1 VGELA
6 LAGPDF
12 FIVGAPKCGT
22 TAMAAYLGQHPEIG
36 MCPRKETHVFATDL
50 AERMA
55 VRRGQQ
61 PLSRQRFLELFA
73 DLQGESLR
81 GEASVWHLYSAT
93 AAAEIEA
100 FQPNAR
106 IIVMLRNP
114 VEMLPSLHSQFVFVG
129 IEPVEDFEAA
139 LKLDAERER
148 SGAPAGFP
156 PSSYRSAVQY
166 AEQLRRYFDVFGR
179 DRVHVIVY
187 DEFRDDTLG
196 VYRETCRFLGASTGF
211 EPTIEVVNPNTR
223 VRSRTMRRFVRRPPE
238 WLRPAIHRITSERIR
253 RRAGRAMIRLNT
265 NVDSR
270 TPLSQAARAELQPE
284 ASREADELEALLG
297 IDLRGW
303 RD

>member
-1 VGELA
+1 
-6 LAGPDF
+6 
-12 FIVGAPKCGT
+12 
-22 TAMAAYLGQHPEIG
+22 MAAYLGQHPEIG

-187 DEFRDDTLG
+187 DEFRDDTARRLSRD
-196 VYRETCRFLGASTGF
+196 VSFPRRQH
-211 EPTIEVVNPNTR
+211 R
-223 VRSRTMRRFVRRPPE
+223 VRADHRGRQPE
-238 WLRPAIHRITSERIR
+238 QAGAEPDDATLRAPAPGVAPAGDSPHHQRADQA
-253 RRAGRAMIRLNT
+253 AGRDGR
-265 NVDSR
+265 
-270 TPLSQAARAELQPE
+270 
-284 ASREADELEALLG
+284 
-297 IDLRGW
+297 
-303 RD
+303 